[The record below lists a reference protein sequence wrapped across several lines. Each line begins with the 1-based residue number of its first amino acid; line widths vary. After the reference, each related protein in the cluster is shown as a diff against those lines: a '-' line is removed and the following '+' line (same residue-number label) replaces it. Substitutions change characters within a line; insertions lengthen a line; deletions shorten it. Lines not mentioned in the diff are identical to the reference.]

1 VSWDQLLPSLACWSL
16 CTGLQG
22 HKAALGAHPDV
33 ASLNHMGFG
42 WMHLK
47 VYSDM
52 VLALSNFLL

>member
-1 VSWDQLLPSLACWSL
+1 MLHHS
-16 CTGLQG
+16 T
-22 HKAALGAHPDV
+22 
-33 ASLNHMGFG
+33 NMGFG